1 MPGKVVHLKTR
12 QELKEFINT
21 SNAFIIDFTATW
33 CGPCKQIKPHVER
46 AWEVIKTHFDFVI
59 VDADEGSDICS
70 FLKVKGYPCLVSFIN
85 KEMVESV
92 LGADIDGINH
102 FFNVSYKRVLN

>member
-1 MPGKVVHLKTR
+1 MPGKVVQLKTR
-12 QELKEFINT
+12 DELKVFIKT

-33 CGPCKQIKPHVER
+33 CGPCKEIKPLINM
-46 AWEVIKTHFDFVI
+46 AWDKIKSHFDLVI

-70 FLKVKGYPCLVSFIN
+70 FLKVKGYPCLVSYVN

-92 LGADIDGINH
+92 LGADVEGIKH
-102 FFNVSYKRVLN
+102 FFNESYKRVL

>member
-1 MPGKVVHLKTR
+1 MPGKVVRLKTR

-70 FLKVKGYPCLVSFIN
+70 YFKVKGYPCLVSFVN

-92 LGADIDGINH
+92 LGADISEINH
-102 FFNVSYKRVLN
+102 FFNVSYKRVFN

>member
-1 MPGKVVHLKTR
+1 MPGKVVQLKTR
-12 QELKEFINT
+12 EELKVFIKT

-33 CGPCKQIKPHVER
+33 CGPCKEIKPLIDM
-46 AWEVIKTHFDFVI
+46 AWDKIKSHFDLVI

-70 FLKVKGYPCLVSFIN
+70 FLKVKGFPCLVSYIN

-92 LGADIDGINH
+92 LGADVEGIKH
-102 FFNVSYKRVLN
+102 FFNESYKRVL